1 MANNKKATKVETPEV
16 PAAAEAPVVKEE
28 TKMHV
33 SALKG
38 GVVDK
43 EGNVIMID
51 EAGSS
56 KKLPDLLTS
65 RGSYRYSD
73 LKRKLNG
80 ASQSRGF
87 FDHDLPEPKL
97 EEVDFYPIEMGD
109 GLVIWLDKSS
119 SIKFEMERPR
129 PAYLSAID
137 EPVDARPCTLIVY
150 NSEVELDRVS
160 YSDTYD
166 EGTSILVSVEGKI
179 GHIQNSVLIGPDYR
193 RGGVELYS
201 IFDSEVSFNGFKFEA
216 NRVSKTHIE
225 NSYVRIPGNIE
236 ETFINDS
243 HVSVEKYSH
252 VNNAMIKNSHIVCN
266 SLRVGRFAPAER
278 GLYVPRLN
286 INDFH
291 IYQSDVAIE
300 IFRGFEFD
308 TIGSGYMY
316 NTLTFVPL
324 ERTGD
329 KVEFLLFAPKKEG
342 EDYSTPT
349 TKVTWDMSKQDLR
362 KHVSALLFPKQS
374 TEDVLGTIGT
384 IEGSVINEA
393 VSVLYNRLR
402 IIKQVRTASL
412 L

>member
-28 TKMHV
+28 AKMHV
-33 SALKG
+33 STLKG

-43 EGNVIMID
+43 KGNVIMID
-51 EAGSS
+51 ETGPS
-56 KKLPDLLTS
+56 KKLSDLLMS

-80 ASQSRGF
+80 TSQSRGF

-97 EEVDFYPIEMGD
+97 EEVDFYPIEMGA

-129 PAYLSAID
+129 PAYLSTID
-137 EPVDARPCTLIVY
+137 NPVDARPRTLIVY
-150 NSEVELDRVS
+150 NSEVELDRID

-179 GHIQNSVLIGPDYR
+179 DHIQNSVLIGPDYR
-193 RGGVELYS
+193 RGEVELYS

-216 NRVSKTHIE
+216 SRVNKTHIE

-243 HVSVEKYSH
+243 HVSVDKYSH
-252 VNNAMIKNSHIVCN
+252 ISNAMIKNSHIVCN
-266 SLRVGRFAPAER
+266 SLRVGRFAPSDR
-278 GLYVPRLN
+278 SLYAPRLN
-286 INDFH
+286 INEFH
-291 IYQSDVAIE
+291 IYQSDVSIE

-308 TIGSGYMY
+308 TIGSGYVY

-342 EDYSTPT
+342 EDYATPT
-349 TKVTWDMSKQDLR
+349 TKVTWDMSKQELR
-362 KHVSALLFPKQS
+362 KHVTALLFPKQS